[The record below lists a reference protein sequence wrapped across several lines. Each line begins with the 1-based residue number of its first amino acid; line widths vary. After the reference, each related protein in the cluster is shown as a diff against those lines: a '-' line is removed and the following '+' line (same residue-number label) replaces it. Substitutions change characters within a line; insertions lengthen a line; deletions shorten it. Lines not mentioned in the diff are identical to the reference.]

1 MKTLVFG
8 DIHGRTCWKDI
19 IERERPDRVVFLG
32 DYVSTHED
40 ITAEQ
45 QIENMN
51 DILRLKEQR
60 VEGVDPEVIL
70 LRGNHDVQHLT
81 HDTSTCAYFPE
92 VATWMCKNKDRFMK
106 ATQWVYE
113 DGDIVFSH
121 AGISETWFKRNE
133 FESIAEIN
141 ECNLL
146 RVFEFTSNR
155 FSDYYGESE
164 TQPPTWIRPYTLL
177 ECGLPGKKYVVGHT
191 GMKPGIIELGRYVR
205 ESASEQ
211 LSEYYN
217 AFKDRN
223 IEVWCCDALPRQYL
237 VIKDGQFI
245 VKKNYTED
253 PTTW

>member
-40 ITAEQ
+40 ITDEQ
-45 QIENMN
+45 QIENL
-51 DILRLKEQR
+51 DTILRLKEQR
-60 VEGVDPEVIL
+60 IEGVDPEVIL

-81 HDTSTCAYFPE
+81 HDTSTCAYFPK
-92 VATWMCKNKDRFMK
+92 VAKWMRDNKDRFMN

-121 AGISETWFKRNE
+121 AGISEVWFEYNE
-133 FESIAEIN
+133 WGSIAEIN
-141 ECNLL
+141 ECNLF
-146 RVFEFTSNR
+146 RVFEFTPCK
-155 FSDYYGESE
+155 FSDHYGDSA
-164 TQPPTWIRPYTLL
+164 TQPCTWIRPYSLL
-177 ECGLPGKKYVVGHT
+177 EYGLPNKKYVVGHT
-191 GMKPGIIELGRYVR
+191 SMKPGIIELGKYVR
-205 ESASEQ
+205 EKAGEQ
-211 LSEYYN
+211 LSEYFN

-237 VIKDGQFI
+237 VIEDGQFI
-245 VKKNYTED
+245 VKNNE
-253 PTTW
+253 

>member
-8 DIHGRTCWKDI
+8 DIHGRTCWEDI
-19 IERERPDRVVFLG
+19 IKKEKPDRVIFLG
-32 DYVSTHED
+32 DYVSSHED

-70 LRGNHDVQHLT
+70 IRGNHDIQHLIR
-81 HDTSTCAYFPE
+81 DTSTCSFYPD
-92 VATWMCKNKDRFMK
+92 VAKWMCENEERFLK

-121 AGISETWFKRNE
+121 AGISEVWFNRNE

-141 ECNLL
+141 ECNS
-146 RVFEFTSNR
+146 FWIFTFTPCK
-155 FSDYYGESE
+155 FSDYYGDST

-191 GMKPGIIELGRYVR
+191 RMKLGIIELGRYVR
-205 ESASEQ
+205 EYASEQ
-211 LSEYYN
+211 LREHFN

-223 IEVWCCDALPRQYL
+223 IEVWCCDALPQQYL
-237 VIKDGQFI
+237 VIEDGQFI
-245 VKKNYTED
+245 VKKNYITED
-253 PTTW
+253 LTA

>member
-8 DIHGRTCWKDI
+8 DIHGRTCWEDI
-19 IERERPDRVVFLG
+19 IEREKPDRVVFLG

-51 DILRLKEQR
+51 AILRLKEQR
-60 VEGVDPEVIL
+60 IEGVDPEVIL

-92 VATWMCKNKDRFMK
+92 VANWMCKNKDRFMK

-121 AGISETWFKRNE
+121 AGISEVWFKRNE

-141 ECNLL
+141 ECNLFSL
-146 RVFEFTSNR
+146 FEFTPNR
-155 FSDYYGESE
+155 FSDYYGEST

-177 ECGLPGKKYVVGHT
+177 ECGLPGRS
-191 GMKPGIIELGRYVR
+191 I
-205 ESASEQ
+205 
-211 LSEYYN
+211 
-217 AFKDRN
+217 
-223 IEVWCCDALPRQYL
+223 
-237 VIKDGQFI
+237 
-245 VKKNYTED
+245 
-253 PTTW
+253 